1 MPRDKILFVTG
12 RLAEEALRGVVP
24 PLSERHA
31 FDFDIAVLGISVAAL
46 MHADWVER
54 KLNVP
59 PDVTRIILPGW
70 CQGNLEPLSRRWNVP
85 VERGPKDLFDLS
97 EFFGAAAGPPADLSR
112 CDIEI
117 LAEINHAPSLSMP
130 ELLRQADAF
139 RRDGADVIDVGCIPG
154 ERWSGIGDAI
164 RMLRAEGFRV
174 SVDSFDREEVAS
186 AVDAGAE
193 LALSVNSS
201 NSDWAVNLPVE
212 WVAIPDEPSQLDS
225 LVATA
230 KRLKLAGLAVRL
242 DPILE
247 PIGFGFAASLHR
259 FFVLRHRDPDAPMM
273 MGIGNLTELT
283 DVDSAGVNFLLAALC
298 QELRIGSVLTTQVIN
313 WCRSAVKEFDLA
325 RRMVRHCLARRVL
338 PKRLSDQLV
347 MLRDPKLRELG
358 GPTLGALARR
368 LTDPNFR
375 IFAERGE
382 IHIMNRDGYW
392 HGDDPYEVFDRV
404 LADTGPISAEHAF
417 YLGYEFAKARTAL
430 TLGKNY
436 IQDEALR
443 WGFLSLP
450 EESAVARRKHR
461 RAAE

>member
-1 MPRDKILFVTG
+1 
-12 RLAEEALRGVVP
+12 
-24 PLSERHA
+24 
-31 FDFDIAVLGISVAAL
+31 
-46 MHADWVER
+46 
-54 KLNVP
+54 
-59 PDVTRIILPGW
+59 
-70 CQGNLEPLSRRWNVP
+70 
-85 VERGPKDLFDLS
+85 
-97 EFFGAAAGPPADLSR
+97 
-112 CDIEI
+112 
-117 LAEINHAPSLSMP
+117 
-130 ELLRQADAF
+130 
-139 RRDGADVIDVGCIPG
+139 
-154 ERWSGIGDAI
+154 
-164 RMLRAEGFRV
+164 
-174 SVDSFDREEVAS
+174 
-186 AVDAGAE
+186 
-193 LALSVNSS
+193 
-201 NSDWAVNLPVE
+201 VE

-230 KRLKLAGLAVRL
+230 KRLKLAGRAVRL

-259 FFVLRHRDPDAPMM
+259 FFVQRHRDPDAPML

-358 GPTLGALARR
+358 GPALGALARR

-404 LADTGPISAEHAF
+404 LAETGPISAEHAF